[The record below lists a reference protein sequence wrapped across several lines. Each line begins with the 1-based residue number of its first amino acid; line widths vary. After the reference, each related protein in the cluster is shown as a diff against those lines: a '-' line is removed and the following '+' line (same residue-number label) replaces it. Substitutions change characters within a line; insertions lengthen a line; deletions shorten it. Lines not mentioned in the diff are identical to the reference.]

1 MMYAELMAQ
10 THLSGLYGKLSYTW
24 DEEKQEQKVN
34 FSSVIPD
41 LLAGLN
47 TNRQEGEQL
56 LSEFARTLRGASIC
70 PHGCYQIFR
79 EHMLEID
86 PSLAWV
92 IDTGGLPVYEHLHQG
107 TRTGSPHIEGTDNAD
122 AVRGSL
128 TEGDGWINGLNGDD
142 VIYGTERNEQLVNGS
157 GDALLVAGG
166 GTDQIWAGPGDDILD
181 GGPGDDLL
189 YGETGNDTY
198 IFRRGSGQDTIID
211 TDATAGNVDTIWLG
225 SNLTPEDITLRR
237 VGNNLVLKILDTTD
251 SITVQDYFRNDSP
264 LNRIE
269 QIQEKGS
276 NLVLDY
282 E

>member
-1 MMYAELMAQ
+1 
-10 THLSGLYGKLSYTW
+10 
-24 DEEKQEQKVN
+24 
-34 FSSVIPD
+34 
-41 LLAGLN
+41 
-47 TNRQEGEQL
+47 
-56 LSEFARTLRGASIC
+56 
-70 PHGCYQIFR
+70 
-79 EHMLEID
+79 
-86 PSLAWV
+86 V